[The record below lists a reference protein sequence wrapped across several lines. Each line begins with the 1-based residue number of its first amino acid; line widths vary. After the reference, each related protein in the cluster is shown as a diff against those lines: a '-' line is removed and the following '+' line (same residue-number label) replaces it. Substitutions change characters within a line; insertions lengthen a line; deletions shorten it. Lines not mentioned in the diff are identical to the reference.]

1 MSYSARMNPKFD
13 LNRTPLVVIWE
24 VTRACD
30 LTCFHCRAS
39 AQPSRNPLELSTHDA
54 KQLID
59 DIAELNPPIFIFTG
73 GDPLKRPD
81 IYELVQYAS
90 MRYLH
95 PAMTPSATPLLTR
108 DSLLDLKRSG
118 LHRLALSLDG
128 PTPQLHDNFRGVAGS
143 FAQTLEAMAWCNAIG
158 LPVQINT
165 TVSRRNLG
173 ELENILAV
181 VRQYRVVMWS
191 LFFMVPTGRAQQADT
206 LSPEESE
213 MVFERLLRMSRN
225 VPFKIKTT
233 EAPHYRRFLLQH
245 RPKGKAGRNEGNG
258 VPGIMPIN
266 EAKGFVF
273 ISHTGEVQPSGFLPI
288 SAGNVRDM
296 KLADIYRNSE
306 LFRQLRDGKNLKGKC
321 GICEFRDICGGSRA
335 RAYAVTG
342 DPLEQ
347 DPCCIYEPRTM
358 RAANVNPDPSGGNQ
372 IEATTS

>member
-1 MSYSARMNPKFD
+1 MNPAFD

-30 LTCFHCRAS
+30 LACFHCRAS
-39 AQPSRNPLELSTHDA
+39 AQPSRSPLELSTADA
-54 KQLID
+54 RKLID
-59 DIAELNPPIFIFTG
+59 DIAELRPPIFIFTG

-81 IYELVQYAS
+81 IYELVHYAS
-90 MRYLH
+90 MKYLH
-95 PAMTPSATPLLTR
+95 PAMTPSATPLLTQ
-108 DSLLDLKRSG
+108 DSLLALKRSG

-128 PTPQLHDNFRGVAGS
+128 PTPDLHDSFRGVAGS
-143 FAQTLEAMAWCNAIG
+143 FAQTLQAMAWCNAIG

-165 TVSRRNLG
+165 TASRRNIG

-181 VRQYRVVMWS
+181 VRQYKVAMWS
-191 LFFMVPTGRAQQADT
+191 VFFMVPTGRAEQADMP
-206 LSPEESE
+206 SAEE
-213 MVFERLLRMSRN
+213 FEDTFGRLLEMSRT

-233 EAPHYRRFLLQH
+233 EAPHYRRFILQH
-245 RPKGKAGRNEGNG
+245 RRKDKAVRNEENG

-266 EAKGFVF
+266 EGKGFVF

-288 SAGNVRDM
+288 SAGNVRDL

-306 LFRQLRDGKNLKGKC
+306 LFRQLRNGASLKGKC

-342 DPLEQ
+342 DALAQ
-347 DPCCIYEPRTM
+347 DPSCVYQPRTTHPM
-358 RAANVNPDPSGGNQ
+358 NVDAESSGEIQ
-372 IEATTS
+372 V